1 MDLALRGRK
10 ALVTGA
16 SKGIGAEIARQLA
29 EEGCDL
35 VLAARTA
42 ADLENRARELHAD
55 TGRIVEVEAVDI
67 SDGDQ
72 VIALAQRH
80 DDVDILI
87 NNAGALPGGHVLD
100 IDETTWRQAW
110 DLKVFGYINMCRE
123 FYRAFKVRGR
133 GTIVNIIG
141 VGAVMKFPW
150 YMCGASGNAA
160 VAAFTN
166 ALGGESHKD
175 GIRVLGVSP
184 GAVATERA
192 TQVLTQAG
200 GTGGGQAMVQNVFG
214 RDWATP
220 AQIADV
226 VVFMASD
233 RASYV
238 SGTVVNVDFGASRV

>member
-1 MDLALRGRK
+1 MDFKLQDKK
-10 ALVTGA
+10 ALITGA
-16 SKGIGAEIARQLA
+16 SKGIGAAVGRRLA

-35 VLAARTA
+35 VIVARTVT
-42 ADLENRARELHAD
+42 DLENEATRLRTD
-55 TGRIVEVEAVDI
+55 TGHRVEVEAVDL

-80 DDVDILI
+80 GDVDILI

-100 IDETTWRQAW
+100 IDESTWRKAW

-123 FYRAFKVRGR
+123 FYRSFKARGR
-133 GTIVNIIG
+133 GTIINVIG
-141 VGAVMKFPW
+141 IGAVMRYPW
-150 YMCGASGNAA
+150 YMCGAGGNAA

-184 GAVATERA
+184 GPVATERA
-192 TQVLTQAG
+192 RQVLTHAG
-200 GTGGGQAMVQNVFG
+200 VVGSGQDTVQSAFG
-214 RDWATP
+214 REWASPEQT
-220 AQIADV
+220 ADV
-226 VVFMASD
+226 VAFMASG

-238 SGTVVNVDFGASRV
+238 SGTVVNVDLGASRV

>member
-1 MDLALRGRK
+1 MDLALRGCK

-16 SKGIGAEIARQLA
+16 SKGIGAAIARRLA

-42 ADLENRARELHAD
+42 IDLEKQARQLRAD
-55 TGRIVEVEAVDI
+55 TGRAVEVEAVDI

-72 VIALAQRH
+72 VIALARRRSN
-80 DDVDILI
+80 VEILI

-100 IDETTWRQAW
+100 IDEAAWRKGW

-123 FYRAFKVRGR
+123 FYRAFKARGR
-133 GTIVNIIG
+133 GTIVNVTG
-141 VGAVMKFPW
+141 VGAVMRFPW
-150 YMCGASGNAA
+150 YICGASGNAA

-166 ALGGESHKD
+166 ALGGESHTD

-184 GAVATERA
+184 GPVATERA
-192 TQVLTQAG
+192 VHVLTQAG
-200 GTGGGQAMVQNVFG
+200 ATGGGQAMVRNAFG

-226 VVFMASD
+226 VCFMVSD

-238 SGTVVNVDFGASRV
+238 SGTVVNVDLGSSRA